1 MISCKVSISTVK
13 RAIWLLEEEGILLR
27 ETRMISYKYNL
38 SNIYHIHP
46 DYQKKIKY
54 LIAFL
59 RTASDIYNEKRVKKQ
74 ALLSSTGILNPI
86 LINMKYNITKLRNI
100 NKTTLL
106 HLLQLPMVNNL
117 QIVREQKKD
126 KKMSDLE
133 FTPEQYSYFR
143 QYPKSI
149 FDKSLSIYHRKMANG
164 GVFNGVSYFM
174 ATFRALAAKSKP
186 NVNSQNIPSTGKQD
200 GYEQADYSKH
210 EQNQTQK
217 KVYYNPSPMTDRD
230 RNHSVSSNFD
240 NSRDM
245 ELAVHTKPNM
255 FNKIM
260 AEAFWE
266 KLTQDE
272 KRVLM
277 QSIHVDCN
285 CRS

>member
-1 MISCKVSISTVK
+1 
-13 RAIWLLEEEGILLR
+13 
-27 ETRMISYKYNL
+27 
-38 SNIYHIHP
+38 
-46 DYQKKIKY
+46 
-54 LIAFL
+54 
-59 RTASDIYNEKRVKKQ
+59 
-74 ALLSSTGILNPI
+74 
-86 LINMKYNITKLRNI
+86 
-100 NKTTLL
+100 
-106 HLLQLPMVNNL
+106 
-117 QIVREQKKD
+117 
-126 KKMSDLE
+126 
-133 FTPEQYSYFR
+133 
-143 QYPKSI
+143 
-149 FDKSLSIYHRKMANG
+149 
-164 GVFNGVSYFM
+164 M